1 MKHEFDQAG
10 SGRPGRGE
18 SQATRLRRRARSYLG
33 QGVGSAL
40 AGTLGALGE
49 RLGQSLGGREEAR
62 VGKQRLEEVLERDR
76 AQCGSAR
83 EPRPSAP
90 PASAAPESAPP
101 AASAPPERASAPP
114 ASAKP
119 AQSGRER
126 DEDLGG
132 VEPIRTRTMARL
144 LAEQGY
150 TKRAL
155 AIYDEL
161 IARDPADAALREAA
175 ARLRAPRSA

>member
-1 MKHEFDQAG
+1 MKHEFDAAG

-76 AQCGSAR
+76 AQCGIAR
-83 EPRPSAP
+83 EPAPSAP
-90 PASAAPESAPP
+90 PQSAP
-101 AASAPPERASAPP
+101 AASSKA
-114 ASAKP
+114 
-119 AQSGRER
+119 AQSARER

-144 LAEQGY
+144 LGEQGY

-161 IARDPADAALREAA
+161 IAREPGDASLREAA